1 MDVEVHREY
10 ATKIETAL
18 RGRFRYAHDS
28 ILYAISAWSPVS
40 ISNYD
45 ASQSSDRGRV
55 AEIFGFDK
63 QRLENNVKDV
73 NNDLSKTLLANV
85 QELLSLADQSLTY
98 YVPTLNKIMTANP
111 SHVTQRKTLLELF
124 ARIISIPTNAAEVER
139 ELSVYKF
146 LREARRSSTSIINMD
161 TYIRVSVKGFLLD
174 SVCDC
179 VSERF
184 RLNASN
190 KRCATWFWK
199 GWEYENLFN
208 RGVIG
213 YKLADDVHDF
223 EFSLSDNVSLEER
236 QKVHAAANRNR
247 EDSQATNIETELST
261 RRRLL
266 AQRIKGPNSAQL
278 FDEEN
283 CRQTIED
290 LAIVRLFS
298 DAAFTN
304 MDVEVHREYAAKIE
318 TALRGRFRY
327 PHDFILYALSAW
339 SPVSIS
345 NYDASPSA

>member
-161 TYIRVSVKGFLLD
+161 TYIR
-174 SVCDC
+174 
-179 VSERF
+179 
-184 RLNASN
+184 
-190 KRCATWFWK
+190 FWK